1 MYFHNILN
9 TNDYSYHRKGDT
21 YCSSNDSSKFG
32 KRKYKYIYAIYTG
45 RIIKATGTLAVVGVV
60 FAVIAF
66 SCACLMY
73 IKQ

>member
-1 MYFHNILN
+1 MTHQNSVKESI
-9 TNDYSYHRKGDT
+9 S
-21 YCSSNDSSKFG
+21 
-32 KRKYKYIYAIYTG
+32 IYAIYTG

-60 FAVIAF
+60 FAVKAF